1 MHGRAVAVGND
12 QRVIGIRSQKLVI
25 GVDGIGPSR
34 TVKRSLWLIDVG
46 LAYDVAYVFET
57 DAARGKRLRID
68 LNPDGKPLPDWGHVH
83 AELRRRGV
91 TLALL
96 WEESQT

>member
-1 MHGRAVAVGND
+1 MM
-12 QRVIGIRSQKLVI
+12 L
-25 GVDGIGPSR
+25 R
-34 TVKRSLWLIDVG
+34 TS
-46 LAYDVAYVFET
+46 
-57 DAARGKRLRID
+57 AARGKRPRID

>member
-1 MHGRAVAVGND
+1 VVGNP
-12 QRVIGIRSQKLVI
+12 RRNALFGAVPETRGLH
-25 GVDGIGPSR
+25 IGPSR

-68 LNPDGKPLPDWGHVH
+68 LNSDGKPLPDWGHVH